1 MGRRIDTVGKIST
14 GIQGLDKMLLG
25 GLQLPLIRSG
35 EDVASSEKGI
45 IIVLKGDRGTDKTLF
60 AMQMMHG
67 IAKSLNNLEVKPK
80 APAFYS
86 LDKKTDQMNDM
97 LLDFIISK
105 CIDKMI
111 RTKEN
116 DEWTGSRFAD
126 AIFDT
131 SKIRAGATQSCT
143 PPPFPENLKSKID
156 SYISEGI
163 VFYNIRTNS
172 LHFRT
177 AQSIDSQANILFTR
191 RHDNVS
197 DYQNVLGA
205 FSSEG
210 NCDFR
215 NDFFEVQFN
224 GHIPTVSGNKDSKKE
239 MEYKYVTTPSHTFSK
254 ILSHIQ
260 KGAEDN
266 SKNNS
271 MPSSCI
277 VIDGLTKISDSDL
290 RSFELTPFEHILRKS
305 ALVTIIVI
313 DDLDEKLK
321 ISADILIE
329 LGRIENNKE
338 NYTSHSLRICKSV
351 FQMYAYGWHE
361 YKKRDYGIEVYPNS
375 HLLLQQKRYLPQ
387 AKILTQ
393 QGVLENHYLRHV
405 NAKVTGDVK
414 DKTLPKVKEYDDYKK
429 AENSAMDILRNLHY
443 KYKNEAVTTVN
454 GALQELLGYKEHG
467 RNSNPSGKIIAIL
480 GSPNSFKFYL
490 AAGSCFCAARQGI
503 HTLFLTFDRLIDN
516 LREHL
521 VCPAWETLNKENSII
536 PCFEQ
541 VQESESNK
549 SYANEYSC
557 TANCSYHCQLSKCNN
572 CYSMMHS
579 FNINMGCISTDEL
592 LHYLNEQ
599 LDICFKKGGNKK
611 IGRIIIDDLQK
622 IDYSFPLLKGNDLFL
637 SAIKNYCQ
645 KKSID
650 LIILCDKSAGLAR
663 CLRSLADNVICMQQ
677 DEAGKTV
684 SIYVEKFSGITPPS
698 HILKGGICVDKS
710 DGKSIYEIFECVGS
724 SCIIKFES
732 NTTPTSFKDFWKE

>member
-1 MGRRIDTVGKIST
+1 M
-14 GIQGLDKMLLG
+14 
-25 GLQLPLIRSG
+25 PLIRSG

-67 IAKSLNNLEVKPK
+67 IAKSLNNLEAKPK

-105 CIDKMI
+105 CIDRMI
-111 RTKEN
+111 RTRRN
-116 DEWTGSRFAD
+116 NEWTGSRFAD

-172 LHFRT
+172 LHFKT

-191 RHDNVS
+191 RYDNIS
-197 DYQNVLGA
+197 DYQKVSSI

-210 NCDFR
+210 NFDFR

-224 GHIPTVSGNKDSKKE
+224 GHIPSENGNKDSRKE

-290 RSFELTPFEHILRKS
+290 KSFELTPFEHILRKS

-329 LGRIENNKE
+329 LGRVENNKE
-338 NYTSHSLRICKSV
+338 NYTSHALRICKSV

-361 YKKRDYGIEVYPNS
+361 YKKRDYGIEVYPSS
-375 HLLLQQKRYLPQ
+375 HLQLQQKRYLPQ
-387 AKILTQ
+387 AKILVQ
-393 QGVLENHYLRHV
+393 LGILDNHYVRHV
-405 NAKVTGDVK
+405 SAKVSGDVK
-414 DKTLPKVKEYDDYKK
+414 DHVRLKEYDDYKRM
-429 AENSAMDILRNLHY
+429 ENTSMDVLRNLY
-443 KYKNEAVTTVN
+443 FKKRSKTITTV
-454 GALQELLGYKEHG
+454 GEALQELFGYE
-467 RNSNPSGKIIAIL
+467 NNNTFGKIIAIL

-490 AAGSCFCAARQGI
+490 AAGSCFCASKQGI

-516 LREHL
+516 LRDHIM
-521 VCPAWETLNKENSII
+521 CPAWNTLGEKMCV
-536 PCFEQ
+536 PCFNDL
-541 VQESESNK
+541 SDSK
-549 SYANEYSC
+549 ISKKYTDEYSC
-557 TANCSYHCQLSKCNN
+557 TANCSRHCKLSECNR
-572 CYSMMHS
+572 CYSNMHS

-599 LDICFKKGGNKK
+599 LDICFNKDAHQK
-611 IGRIIIDDLQK
+611 IRRIIIDDLQK
-622 IDYSFPLLKGNDLFL
+622 IDYSFPFLKGNDLFL

-645 KKSID
+645 QKCID
-650 LIILCDKSAGLAR
+650 LIILCDKNAGLAR
-663 CLRSLADNVICMQQ
+663 CLRSLADNVICMERNE
-677 DEAGKTV
+677 EAKSL
-684 SIYVEKFSGITPPS
+684 SIYIEKFSGITPPS
-698 HILKGGICVDKS
+698 HILKEGIMVDKIEE
-710 DGKSIYEIFECVGS
+710 GKSIYDIFECQES
-724 SCIIKFES
+724 SCVIKFES
-732 NTTPTSFKDFWKE
+732 NATPTSFKDFWKE

>member
-67 IAKSLNNLEVKPK
+67 IAKSLNNLEAKPK

-105 CIDKMI
+105 CIDRMI
-111 RTKEN
+111 RTRRN
-116 DEWTGSRFAD
+116 NEWTGSRFAD

-172 LHFRT
+172 LHFKT

-191 RHDNVS
+191 RYDNIS
-197 DYQNVLGA
+197 DYQKVSSI

-210 NCDFR
+210 NFDFR

-224 GHIPTVSGNKDSKKE
+224 GHIPSENGNKDSRKE

-290 RSFELTPFEHILRKS
+290 KSFELTPFEHILRKS

-329 LGRIENNKE
+329 LGRVENNKE
-338 NYTSHSLRICKSV
+338 NYTSHALRICKSV

-361 YKKRDYGIEVYPNS
+361 YKKRDYGIEVYPSS
-375 HLLLQQKRYLPQ
+375 HLQLQQKRYLPQ
-387 AKILTQ
+387 AKILVQ
-393 QGVLENHYLRHV
+393 LGILDNHYVRHV
-405 NAKVTGDVK
+405 SAKVSGDVK
-414 DKTLPKVKEYDDYKK
+414 DHVRLKEYDDYKRM
-429 AENSAMDILRNLHY
+429 ENTSMDVLRNLY
-443 KYKNEAVTTVN
+443 FKKRSKTITTV
-454 GALQELLGYKEHG
+454 GEALQELFGYE
-467 RNSNPSGKIIAIL
+467 NNNTFGKIIAIL

-490 AAGSCFCAARQGI
+490 AAGSCFCASKQGI

-516 LREHL
+516 LRDHIM
-521 VCPAWETLNKENSII
+521 CPAWNTLGEKMCV
-536 PCFEQ
+536 PCFNDL
-541 VQESESNK
+541 SDSK
-549 SYANEYSC
+549 ISKKYTDEYSC
-557 TANCSYHCQLSKCNN
+557 TANCSRHCKLSECNR
-572 CYSMMHS
+572 CYSNMHS

-599 LDICFKKGGNKK
+599 LDICFNKDAHQK
-611 IGRIIIDDLQK
+611 IRRIIIDDLQK
-622 IDYSFPLLKGNDLFL
+622 IDYSFPFLKGNDLFL

-645 KKSID
+645 QKCID
-650 LIILCDKSAGLAR
+650 LIILCDKNAGLAR
-663 CLRSLADNVICMQQ
+663 CLRSLADNVICMERNE
-677 DEAGKTV
+677 EAKSL
-684 SIYVEKFSGITPPS
+684 SIYIEKFSGITPPS
-698 HILKGGICVDKS
+698 HILKEGIMVDKIEE
-710 DGKSIYEIFECVGS
+710 GKSIYDIFECQES
-724 SCIIKFES
+724 SCVIKFES
-732 NTTPTSFKDFWKE
+732 NATPTSFKDFWKE

>member
-1 MGRRIDTVGKIST
+1 MERRIDTVGKIST

-35 EDVASSEKGI
+35 EDVTLSEKGI

-67 IAKSLNNLEVKPK
+67 IAKSLNSLEIKPK

-116 DEWTGSRFAD
+116 DEWSGSRFAD

-156 SYISEGI
+156 YYISEGV

-191 RHDNVS
+191 RYNNIS
-197 DYQNVLGA
+197 DYQKVSNA

-224 GHIPTVSGNKDSKKE
+224 GHIPTENGTNDSIKE

-266 SKNNS
+266 TKNKL

-338 NYTSHSLRICKSV
+338 NYTSHALRICKSV

-361 YKKRDYGIEVYPNS
+361 YKKRDYGIEVYPSS

-393 QGVLENHYLRHV
+393 QGILENHYLRHV
-405 NAKVTGDVK
+405 NVKVTGDVK
-414 DKTLPKVKEYDDYKK
+414 DKIQHRVEEYDDYKK
-429 AENSAMDILRNLHY
+429 TENSAMDVLRNLHY
-443 KYKNEAVTTVN
+443 KYKKEAVTTVDE
-454 GALQELLGYKEHG
+454 ALQNLFGYKNHD
-467 RNSNPSGKIIAIL
+467 NPSGKIIAIL

-490 AAGSCFCAARQGI
+490 AAGSCFCAAKQGI

-521 VCPAWETLNKENSII
+521 VCPAWKTLDENKSVI

-541 VQESESNK
+541 VQNSASGKN
-549 SYANEYSC
+549 YTNEYSC
-557 TANCSYHCQLSKCNN
+557 TANCSHHCKLSECNN

-599 LDICFKKGGNKK
+599 LNICFNKGGNKK

-677 DEAGKTV
+677 DEAGETV
-684 SIYVEKFSGITPPS
+684 SIYVEKFSGMTPPS
-698 HILKGGICVDKS
+698 RILKGGIRVDKS
-710 DGKSIYEIFECVGS
+710 DKSEGKTIYDIFKCQDS
-724 SCIIKFES
+724 SCTIEFES
-732 NTTPTSFKDFWKE
+732 NATPTSFKDFWKE

>member
-1 MGRRIDTVGKIST
+1 MGQGINTVGKIST

-25 GLQLPLIRSG
+25 GLQLPLINPK
-35 EDVASSEKGI
+35 EDISSSEKGI

-67 IAKSLNNLEVKPK
+67 IAKSLNNLEFKPQV
-80 APAFYS
+80 PAFYS
-86 LDKKTDQMNDM
+86 LDKNTDQMNDM

-105 CIDKMI
+105 CIDKMV
-111 RTKEN
+111 RTSSLSN
-116 DEWTGSRFAD
+116 DWTGSRFAD

-131 SKIRAGATQSCT
+131 GKIRAGASHSSA

-191 RHDNVS
+191 RYDKIS
-197 DYQNVLGA
+197 DYQKISNV
-205 FSSEG
+205 FSSDG
-210 NCDFR
+210 NFDFR
-215 NDFFEVQFN
+215 NDFFDVRFN
-224 GHIPTVSGNKDSKKE
+224 GHIPIE
-239 MEYKYVTTPSHTFSK
+239 
-254 ILSHIQ
+254 
-260 KGAEDN
+260 KGAEEN
-266 SKNNS
+266 TKNKS

-290 RSFELTPFEHILRKS
+290 KSFELTPFEHILRKS

-338 NYTSHSLRICKSV
+338 NYTSHALRISKSV
-351 FQMYAYGWHE
+351 FQMCAYGWHE
-361 YKKRDYGIEVYPNS
+361 YKKRDYGIEVYPSS

-393 QGVLENHYLRHV
+393 QGILENHYLRHV
-405 NAKVTGDVK
+405 NANVFDDVK
-414 DKTLPKVKEYDDYKK
+414 NKGKLKEYEEYKRS
-429 AENSAMDILRNLHY
+429 ENSAMDVLRNLY
-443 KYKNEAVTTVN
+443 FGYTEKKTTTVKE
-454 GALQELLGYKEHG
+454 ALQELFGYKNG
-467 RNSNPSGKIIAIL
+467 TTSGEIIAIL

-490 AAGSCFCAARQGI
+490 AAGSCFCAAKQGI

-516 LREHL
+516 LRLHL
-521 VCPAWETLNKENSII
+521 VCPAWNSIENRPV
-536 PCFEQ
+536 PCLDDTNNGKEKGTYIAYTNDIK
-541 VQESESNK
+541 EC
-549 SYANEYSC
+549 SC
-557 TANCSYHCQLSKCNN
+557 TANCLRHCRLSECEK
-572 CYSMMHS
+572 CYSKMHS

-592 LHYLNEQ
+592 LYYLNEQ
-599 LDICFKKGGNKK
+599 LNICFDKNADKK
-611 IGRIIIDDLQK
+611 IKRIIIDDLQK

-650 LIILCDKSAGLAR
+650 LIILCDKNAGLAK
-663 CLRSLADNVICMQQ
+663 CLRSLADNVICMERDDTGQSL
-677 DEAGKTV
+677 
-684 SIYVEKFSGITPPS
+684 SIYVEKYSGIISPS
-698 HILKGGICVDKS
+698 HILKEGIKIENAE
-710 DGKSIYEIFECVGS
+710 GKSIYDVFACQGNSCEIEFEPNADP
-724 SCIIKFES
+724 I
-732 NTTPTSFKDFWKE
+732 SFKDFWKE

>member
-1 MGRRIDTVGKIST
+1 MGQGINTVGKIST

-25 GLQLPLIRSG
+25 GLQLPLINPK
-35 EDVASSEKGI
+35 EDISSSEKGI

-67 IAKSLNNLEVKPK
+67 IAKSLNNLEFKPQV
-80 APAFYS
+80 PAFYS
-86 LDKKTDQMNDM
+86 LDKNTDQMNDM

-105 CIDKMI
+105 CIDKMV
-111 RTKEN
+111 RTSSLSN
-116 DEWTGSRFAD
+116 DWTGSRFAD

-131 SKIRAGATQSCT
+131 GKIRAGASHSSAQ
-143 PPPFPENLKSKID
+143 PPFPENLKSKID

-191 RHDNVS
+191 RYDKIS
-197 DYQNVLGA
+197 DYQKISNV
-205 FSSEG
+205 FSSDG
-210 NCDFR
+210 NFDFR
-215 NDFFEVQFN
+215 NDFFDVRFN
-224 GHIPTVSGNKDSKKE
+224 GHIPIENENKDSRNE

-260 KGAEDN
+260 KGAEEN
-266 SKNNS
+266 TKNKS

-290 RSFELTPFEHILRKS
+290 KSFELTPFEHILRKS

-338 NYTSHSLRICKSV
+338 NYTSHALRISKSV
-351 FQMYAYGWHE
+351 FQMCAYGWHE
-361 YKKRDYGIEVYPNS
+361 YKKRDYGIEVYPSS

-393 QGVLENHYLRHV
+393 QGILENHYLRHV
-405 NAKVTGDVK
+405 NANVFDDVK
-414 DKTLPKVKEYDDYKK
+414 NKGKLKEYEEYKRS
-429 AENSAMDILRNLHY
+429 ENSAMDVLRNLY
-443 KYKNEAVTTVN
+443 FGYTEKKTTTVKE
-454 GALQELLGYKEHG
+454 ALQELFGYKNG
-467 RNSNPSGKIIAIL
+467 TTSGEIIAIL

-490 AAGSCFCAARQGI
+490 AAGSCFCAAKQGI

-516 LREHL
+516 LRLHL
-521 VCPAWETLNKENSII
+521 VCPAWNSIENRPV
-536 PCFEQ
+536 PCLDDTNNGKEKGTYIAYTNDIK
-541 VQESESNK
+541 EC
-549 SYANEYSC
+549 SC
-557 TANCSYHCQLSKCNN
+557 TANCLRHCRLSECEK
-572 CYSMMHS
+572 CYSKMHS

-592 LHYLNEQ
+592 LYYLNEQ
-599 LDICFKKGGNKK
+599 LNICFDKNADKK
-611 IGRIIIDDLQK
+611 IKRIIVDDLQK

-650 LIILCDKSAGLAR
+650 LIILCDKNAGLAK
-663 CLRSLADNVICMQQ
+663 CLRSLADNVICMERDDTGQSL
-677 DEAGKTV
+677 
-684 SIYVEKFSGITPPS
+684 SIYVEKYSGIISPS
-698 HILKGGICVDKS
+698 HILKEGIKIENAE
-710 DGKSIYEIFECVGS
+710 GKSIYDVFACQGNSCEIEFEPNADP
-724 SCIIKFES
+724 I
-732 NTTPTSFKDFWKE
+732 SFKDFWKE

>member
-67 IAKSLNNLEVKPK
+67 IAKSLNNLEAKPK

-105 CIDKMI
+105 CIDRMI
-111 RTKEN
+111 RTRRN
-116 DEWTGSRFAD
+116 NEWTGSRFAD

-172 LHFRT
+172 LHFKT

-191 RHDNVS
+191 RYDNIS
-197 DYQNVLGA
+197 DYQKVSSI

-210 NCDFR
+210 NFDFR

-224 GHIPTVSGNKDSKKE
+224 GHIPSENGNKDSRKE

-290 RSFELTPFEHILRKS
+290 KSFELTPFEHILRKS

-329 LGRIENNKE
+329 LGRVENNKE
-338 NYTSHSLRICKSV
+338 NYTSHALRICKSV

-361 YKKRDYGIEVYPNS
+361 YKKRDYGIEVYPSS
-375 HLLLQQKRYLPQ
+375 HLQLQQKRYLPQ
-387 AKILTQ
+387 AKILVQ
-393 QGVLENHYLRHV
+393 LGILDNHYVRHV
-405 NAKVTGDVK
+405 SAKVSGDVK
-414 DKTLPKVKEYDDYKK
+414 DHVRLKEYDDYKRM
-429 AENSAMDILRNLHY
+429 ENTSMDVLRNLY
-443 KYKNEAVTTVN
+443 FKKRSKTITTV
-454 GALQELLGYKEHG
+454 GEALQELFGYE
-467 RNSNPSGKIIAIL
+467 NNNTFGKIIAIL

-490 AAGSCFCAARQGI
+490 AAGSCFCASKQGI

-516 LREHL
+516 LRDHIM
-521 VCPAWETLNKENSII
+521 CPAWNTLGEKMCV
-536 PCFEQ
+536 PCF
-541 VQESESNK
+541 
-549 SYANEYSC
+549 
-557 TANCSYHCQLSKCNN
+557 
-572 CYSMMHS
+572 
-579 FNINMGCISTDEL
+579 
-592 LHYLNEQ
+592 
-599 LDICFKKGGNKK
+599 
-611 IGRIIIDDLQK
+611 
-622 IDYSFPLLKGNDLFL
+622 NDL
-637 SAIKNYCQ
+637 SDSKIS
-645 KKSID
+645 KK
-650 LIILCDKSAGLAR
+650 
-663 CLRSLADNVICMQQ
+663 
-677 DEAGKTV
+677 
-684 SIYVEKFSGITPPS
+684 
-698 HILKGGICVDKS
+698 
-710 DGKSIYEIFECVGS
+710 
-724 SCIIKFES
+724 
-732 NTTPTSFKDFWKE
+732 

>member
-67 IAKSLNNLEVKPK
+67 IAKSLNNLEAKPK

-105 CIDKMI
+105 CIDRMI
-111 RTKEN
+111 RTRRN
-116 DEWTGSRFAD
+116 NEWTGSRFAD

-172 LHFRT
+172 LHFKT

-191 RHDNVS
+191 RYDNIS
-197 DYQNVLGA
+197 DYQKVSSI

-210 NCDFR
+210 NFDFR

-224 GHIPTVSGNKDSKKE
+224 GHIPSENGNKDSRKE

-277 VIDGLTKISDSDL
+277 VIDGLIKISDSDL
-290 RSFELTPFEHILRKS
+290 KSFELTPFEHILRKS

-329 LGRIENNKE
+329 LGRVENNKE
-338 NYTSHSLRICKSV
+338 NYTSHALRICKSV

-361 YKKRDYGIEVYPNS
+361 YKKRDYGIEVYPSS
-375 HLLLQQKRYLPQ
+375 HLQLQQKRYLPQ
-387 AKILTQ
+387 AKILVQ
-393 QGVLENHYLRHV
+393 LGILDNHYVRHV
-405 NAKVTGDVK
+405 SAKVSGDVK
-414 DKTLPKVKEYDDYKK
+414 DHVRLKEYDDYKRM
-429 AENSAMDILRNLHY
+429 ENTSMDVLRNLY
-443 KYKNEAVTTVN
+443 FKKRSKTITTV
-454 GALQELLGYKEHG
+454 GEALQELFGYE
-467 RNSNPSGKIIAIL
+467 NNNTFGKIIAIL

-490 AAGSCFCAARQGI
+490 AAGSCFCASKQGI

-516 LREHL
+516 LRDHIM
-521 VCPAWETLNKENSII
+521 CPAWNTLGEKMCV
-536 PCFEQ
+536 PCFNDL
-541 VQESESNK
+541 SDSK
-549 SYANEYSC
+549 ISKKYTDEYSC
-557 TANCSYHCQLSKCNN
+557 TANCSRHCKLSECNR
-572 CYSMMHS
+572 CYSNMHS

-599 LDICFKKGGNKK
+599 LDICFNKDAHQK
-611 IGRIIIDDLQK
+611 IRRIIIDDLQK
-622 IDYSFPLLKGNDLFL
+622 IDYSFPFLKGNDLFL

-645 KKSID
+645 QKCID
-650 LIILCDKSAGLAR
+650 LIILCDKNAGLAR
-663 CLRSLADNVICMQQ
+663 CLRSLADNVICMERNE
-677 DEAGKTV
+677 EAKSL
-684 SIYVEKFSGITPPS
+684 SIYIEKFSGITPPS
-698 HILKGGICVDKS
+698 HILKEGIMVDKIEE
-710 DGKSIYEIFECVGS
+710 GKSIYDIFECQES
-724 SCIIKFES
+724 SCVIKFES
-732 NTTPTSFKDFWKE
+732 NATPTSFKDFWKE

>member
-80 APAFYS
+80 APSFYS

-111 RTKEN
+111 RTRKN

-131 SKIRAGATQSCT
+131 SKIRAGATQSST

-172 LHFRT
+172 LHFKT

-191 RHDNVS
+191 RYDNIS
-197 DYQNVLGA
+197 DYQKVSNA

-210 NCDFR
+210 NFDFR

-224 GHIPTVSGNKDSKKE
+224 EHIPTDNGNNDSRKE

-329 LGRIENNKE
+329 LGRVENNKE
-338 NYTSHSLRICKSV
+338 NYTSHALRICKSV

-361 YKKRDYGIEVYPNS
+361 YKKRDYGIEVYPSS
-375 HLLLQQKRYLPQ
+375 HLQLQQKRYLPQ
-387 AKILTQ
+387 AKILVQ
-393 QGVLENHYLRHV
+393 LGILDNHYVRHV
-405 NAKVTGDVK
+405 SAKVSGDVK
-414 DKTLPKVKEYDDYKK
+414 DHIRLKEYDDYKK
-429 AENSAMDILRNLHY
+429 TENTAMDVLRNLY
-443 KYKNEAVTTVN
+443 FKKRKKTVTTV
-454 GALQELLGYKEHG
+454 GEALQELFGYE
-467 RNSNPSGKIIAIL
+467 NDNTFGKIIAIL

-490 AAGSCFCAARQGI
+490 AAGSCFCASKQGI

-516 LREHL
+516 LRDHIM
-521 VCPAWETLNKENSII
+521 CPAWNTLGEKMNV
-536 PCFEQ
+536 PCFNDLSDSK
-541 VQESESNK
+541 VSKN
-549 SYANEYSC
+549 YTDEYSC
-557 TANCSYHCQLSKCNN
+557 TANCFRHCKLSECNR
-572 CYSMMHS
+572 CYSNMHS

-599 LDICFKKGGNKK
+599 LDIYFNKDAHQK
-611 IGRIIIDDLQK
+611 IRRIIIDDLQK
-622 IDYSFPLLKGNDLFL
+622 IDYSFPFLKGNDLFL

-645 KKSID
+645 QKCID
-650 LIILCDKSAGLAR
+650 LIILCDKNAGLAR
-663 CLRSLADNVICMQQ
+663 CLRSLADNVICMERNE
-677 DEAGKTV
+677 EAKSL
-684 SIYVEKFSGITPPS
+684 SIYIEKFSGITPPS
-698 HILKGGICVDKS
+698 HILKEGIMVDKTQE
-710 DGKSIYEIFECVGS
+710 GKSIYDIFECRKS
-724 SCIIKFES
+724 SCVIEFES
-732 NTTPTSFKDFWKE
+732 NATPTSFKDFWKE

>member
-80 APAFYS
+80 APSFYS

-111 RTKEN
+111 RTRKN

-131 SKIRAGATQSCT
+131 SKIRAGATQSST

-172 LHFRT
+172 LHFKT

-191 RHDNVS
+191 RYDNIS
-197 DYQNVLGA
+197 DYQKVSNA

-210 NCDFR
+210 NFDFR

-224 GHIPTVSGNKDSKKE
+224 EHIPTDNGNKDSRKE

-329 LGRIENNKE
+329 LGRVENNKE
-338 NYTSHSLRICKSV
+338 NYTSHALRICKSV

-361 YKKRDYGIEVYPNS
+361 YKKRDYGIEVYPSS
-375 HLLLQQKRYLPQ
+375 HLQLQQKRYLPQ
-387 AKILTQ
+387 AKILVQ
-393 QGVLENHYLRHV
+393 LGILDNHYVRHV
-405 NAKVTGDVK
+405 SAKVSGDVK
-414 DKTLPKVKEYDDYKK
+414 DHVRLKEYDDYKRM
-429 AENSAMDILRNLHY
+429 ENTSMDVLRNLY
-443 KYKNEAVTTVN
+443 FKKRSKTITTV
-454 GALQELLGYKEHG
+454 GEALQELFGYE
-467 RNSNPSGKIIAIL
+467 NNNTFGKIIAIL

-490 AAGSCFCAARQGI
+490 AAGSCFCASKQGI

-516 LREHL
+516 LRDHIM
-521 VCPAWETLNKENSII
+521 CPAWNTLGEKMCV
-536 PCFEQ
+536 PCFNDL
-541 VQESESNK
+541 SDSK
-549 SYANEYSC
+549 ISKKYTDEYSC
-557 TANCSYHCQLSKCNN
+557 TANCSRHCKLSECNR
-572 CYSMMHS
+572 CYSNMHS

-599 LDICFKKGGNKK
+599 LDICFNKDAHQK
-611 IGRIIIDDLQK
+611 IRRIIIDDLQK
-622 IDYSFPLLKGNDLFL
+622 IDYSFPFLKGNDLFL

-645 KKSID
+645 QKCID
-650 LIILCDKSAGLAR
+650 LIILCDKNAGLAR
-663 CLRSLADNVICMQQ
+663 CLRSLADNVICMERNE
-677 DEAGKTV
+677 EAKSL
-684 SIYVEKFSGITPPS
+684 SIYIEKFSGITPPS
-698 HILKGGICVDKS
+698 HILKEGIMVDKIEE
-710 DGKSIYEIFECVGS
+710 GKSIYDIFECQES
-724 SCIIKFES
+724 SCVIKFES
-732 NTTPTSFKDFWKE
+732 NATPTSFKDFWKE

>member
-1 MGRRIDTVGKIST
+1 MGKRIDTVGKIST

-67 IAKSLNNLEVKPK
+67 IAKSLNNLEIKPK

-86 LDKKTDQMNDM
+86 LDKRTDQMNDM

-105 CIDKMI
+105 CIDRMI
-111 RTKEN
+111 RTRRN
-116 DEWTGSRFAD
+116 NEWTGSQFAD

-172 LHFRT
+172 LHFKT

-191 RHDNVS
+191 RYDNIS
-197 DYQNVLGA
+197 DYQKVSSI

-210 NCDFR
+210 NFDFR

-224 GHIPTVSGNKDSKKE
+224 GHIPSENGNKDSQKE

-260 KGAEDN
+260 KGAEENTKD
-266 SKNNS
+266 KS

-338 NYTSHSLRICKSV
+338 NYTSHALRICKSV

-361 YKKRDYGIEVYPNS
+361 YKKRDYGIEVYPSS
-375 HLLLQQKRYLPQ
+375 HLQLQQKRYLPQ
-387 AKILTQ
+387 AKILVQ
-393 QGVLENHYLRHV
+393 LGILDNHYVRHV
-405 NAKVTGDVK
+405 SAKVSGDVK
-414 DKTLPKVKEYDDYKK
+414 DHVRLKEYDDYKK
-429 AENSAMDILRNLHY
+429 SENAAMDVLRNLY
-443 KYKNEAVTTVN
+443 FKKRSKTVRTV
-454 GALQELLGYKEHG
+454 GEALQELFGYE
-467 RNSNPSGKIIAIL
+467 NNNTFGKIIAIL

-490 AAGSCFCAARQGI
+490 AAGSCFCASKQGI

-516 LREHL
+516 LRDHIL
-521 VCPAWETLNKENSII
+521 CPAWDTLEKMNV
-536 PCFEQ
+536 PCYDDLLD
-541 VQESESNK
+541 SKNDK
-549 SYANEYSC
+549 IYTDEYSC
-557 TANCSYHCQLSKCNN
+557 TANCSRHCKLSECNR
-572 CYSMMHS
+572 CYSKLHS

-599 LDICFKKGGNKK
+599 LDICFNKDANQK

-622 IDYSFPLLKGNDLFL
+622 IDYSFPFLKGNDLFL

-645 KKSID
+645 QKCID
-650 LIILCDKSAGLAR
+650 LIILCDKNAGLAR
-663 CLRSLADNVICMQQ
+663 CLRSLADNVICMKQ
-677 DEAGKTV
+677 DEEAKSL
-684 SIYVEKFSGITPPS
+684 SIYIEKFSGITLPS
-698 HILKGGICVDKS
+698 HILNEGIMVDTSK
-710 DGKSIYEIFECVGS
+710 GKSIYDIFQCQES
-724 SCIIKFES
+724 SCLIEFEP
-732 NTTPTSFKDFWKE
+732 NATPISFKDFWKE